1 MVKGK
6 RLLGVVWRESCRNS
20 VSEEVET
27 ELQKVVTK
35 TLRPLSR
42 SWFGVVLK
50 AWDRPL
56 TDLHISAWSV
66 MTRERSALITCH
78 SSCSDTVVVFS
89 EERLSQQRSRH
100 KVRVMPLGRC
110 MVSSSQWRELVEK

>member
-6 RLLGVVWRESCRNS
+6 RSLGVVWRESCRNS
-20 VSEEVET
+20 VSEEVEM

-56 TDLHISAWSV
+56 TDLHISAWSA
-66 MTRERSALITCH
+66 MNSREVGADYISLKLLRYR
-78 SSCSDTVVVFS
+78 CSLL
-89 EERLSQQRSRH
+89 R
-100 KVRVMPLGRC
+100 
-110 MVSSSQWRELVEK
+110 REIEPAEKQT